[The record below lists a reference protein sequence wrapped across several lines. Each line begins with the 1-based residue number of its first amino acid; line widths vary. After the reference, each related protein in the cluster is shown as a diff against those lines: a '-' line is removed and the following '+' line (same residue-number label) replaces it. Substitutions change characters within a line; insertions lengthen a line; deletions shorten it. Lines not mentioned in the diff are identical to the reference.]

1 MRTKS
6 FPYSIPTRSL
16 ENAAIVSISNVALVQ
31 FVVVLN
37 QFKLLARFFVVF
49 VCLFLFTVIKRRRPP
64 ALSSFPDSFPL
75 VSLVKVLRVLVFFKK
90 NKNKMHHSP
99 SVFFKSESIGLDPFS
114 ICCSARSFSLALERQ
129 NVRAGVGVAK
139 ERGRGEGLFKMAASI
154 TWPSS
159 ETCEPAT
166 FFPDS

>member
-49 VCLFLFTVIKRRRPP
+49 VCLFLFTVIKRPRPP
-64 ALSSFPDSFPL
+64 ALSSFPDSFQL
-75 VSLVKVLRVLVFFKK
+75 VSLVKVLRVLVFFLKK
-90 NKNKMHHSP
+90 KTKCITVRPFFSNRSRSASTH
-99 SVFFKSESIGLDPFS
+99 SVFAVPL
-114 ICCSARSFSLALERQ
+114 ARLVLHS
-129 NVRAGVGVAK
+129 NVRMCELELELQRREGG
-139 ERGRGEGLFKMAASI
+139 GRDCSK
-154 TWPSS
+154 WP
-159 ETCEPAT
+159 PL
-166 FFPDS
+166 